1 MNKVILG
8 IKLMTGILLIAQ
20 VVAVATGH
28 MDIMTH
34 NHSNRLF
41 QGLLHSC
48 QILLHLPTMVC
59 CTQISQK

>member
-28 MDIMTH
+28 MDIEDMDVLCYLTK
-34 NHSNRLF
+34 SRTA
-41 QGLLHSC
+41 
-48 QILLHLPTMVC
+48 LPSGKTIMKPI
-59 CTQISQK
+59 T